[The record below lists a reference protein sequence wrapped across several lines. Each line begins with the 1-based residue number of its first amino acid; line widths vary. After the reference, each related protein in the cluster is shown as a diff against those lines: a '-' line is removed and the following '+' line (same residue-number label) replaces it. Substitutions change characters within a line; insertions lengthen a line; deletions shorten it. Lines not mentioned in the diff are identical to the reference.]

1 MPEQKKH
8 KSFEEMM
15 EETSRMMQKYSEMKK
30 KMQAT
35 QIVIE
40 SVEENGET
48 MTLHTLISLSV
59 TSESDKVDEMLVI
72 FPGMVELNKFLK
84 KIPSFEVDAETFE
97 RLIKDGRHFV

>member
-1 MPEQKKH
+1 MPKQP

-30 KMQAT
+30 KIQSP

-48 MTLHTLISLSV
+48 DHSPYIN
-59 TSESDKVDEMLVI
+59 
-72 FPGMVELNKFLK
+72 FPICNN
-84 KIPSFEVDAETFE
+84 
-97 RLIKDGRHFV
+97 